1 MDGRL
6 ILLLS
11 FQSIS
16 FFSDILVPAQ
26 FRMDSSN
33 EQNLNAMNGVYV
45 GSEHHS
51 EAKYNVTQVTEDGS
65 HGHMSDLHRAA
76 EDANEAY
83 NNSNEDF
90 EIEQPKSVVD
100 AMQSFTL
107 PEGFVADFVPP
118 PSKNRSII
126 FDFGVKVTHISS
138 NRTIWLCLCSQ
149 TCQSK
154 AAKGIGISIKG

>member
-1 MDGRL
+1 MDGEATSL

-16 FFSDILVPAQ
+16 FFSDILVPIQ
-26 FRMDSSN
+26 LRMDSSN
-33 EQNLNAMNGVYV
+33 EQNLSAMNGVYE
-45 GSEHHS
+45 GSTHHS
-51 EAKYNVTQVTEDGS
+51 EAKYNVTEDGS

-76 EDANEAY
+76 EDANESY

-100 AMQSFTL
+100 AMRSFTL